1 MDEFLILVLLGTLL
15 SFLGV
20 EKRLFDFL
28 GFLKIRDLLQSVEV
42 LTRLL
47 VQLFINVL
55 DDEFDSRYDDELER
69 VDSSVGDL
77 DDLVEGDELSLQRG
91 DFDEVGEELL
101 EALST
106 LLNGLT
112 TASQTQDSRIV

>member
-47 VQLFINVL
+47 VQLFVNVL
-55 DDEFDSRYDDELER
+55 DDEFDSRYDDELEC

-91 DFDEVGEELL
+91 DFDEVGEEPL
-101 EALST
+101 EALSA

-112 TASQTQDSRIV
+112 TASQTQDCRIV

>member
-28 GFLKIRDLLQSVEV
+28 GFLKIRHLLQSVEV

-47 VQLFINVL
+47 VQLFVNVL

-101 EALST
+101 EALSA
-106 LLNGLT
+106 LLNGLS
-112 TASQTQDSRIV
+112 TASQTQDSRII

>member
-28 GFLKIRDLLQSVEV
+28 GFLKIRHLLQSVEV

-47 VQLFINVL
+47 VQLFVNVL
-55 DDEFDSRYDDELER
+55 DDEFDSRNDDELER

-91 DFDEVGEELL
+91 DFDEVREELL
-101 EALST
+101 EALPA

-112 TASQTQDSRIV
+112 TASQTQDRRII